1 MEQRHVLLSSSSL
14 QQRLP
19 FPELYA
25 MPGLVE
31 IPSSQS
37 GGESRQAILC
47 VLDRALGIIDD
58 SFFGGNSVDTTVPQE
73 VDEIQKPRQ

>member
-1 MEQRHVLLSSSSL
+1 
-14 QQRLP
+14 
-19 FPELYA
+19 

-31 IPSSQS
+31 ISSSQS

-47 VLDRALGIIDD
+47 VLDRALSIIDD
-58 SFFGGNSVDTTVPQE
+58 SFFGGNTLDTTVPQE